1 VKDEHIIDLTK
12 ENKGHRKERYVVE
25 AIDKLRENKIN
36 ADDEQEENEFSWIKS
51 AEQVRPRSRL
61 DMMGVDII
69 VRTDIG
75 RLYLQIK
82 SSNFGRNEFIKKRS
96 RKSDKDS
103 VPVKIIVLPYGLS
116 IQDFEMKVADGLRKA
131 RKKKLRRI
139 REKERKQKERGKN
152 DAEKTTRV
160 NKTWA
165 KNK

>member
-1 VKDEHIIDLTK
+1 
-12 ENKGHRKERYVVE
+12 
-25 AIDKLRENKIN
+25 
-36 ADDEQEENEFSWIKS
+36 
-51 AEQVRPRSRL
+51 
-61 DMMGVDII
+61 
-69 VRTDIG
+69 
-75 RLYLQIK
+75 LYLQIK
-82 SSNFGRNEFIKKRS
+82 SSNFGRNELIKKRS